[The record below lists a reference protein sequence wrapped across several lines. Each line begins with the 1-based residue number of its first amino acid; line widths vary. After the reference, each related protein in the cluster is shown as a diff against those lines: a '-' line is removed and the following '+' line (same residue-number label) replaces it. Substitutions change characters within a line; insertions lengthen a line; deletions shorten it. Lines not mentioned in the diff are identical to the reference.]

1 MTGEKRSNMLTE
13 YVGAI
18 ERGYF
23 TLPKIASLYTAHK
36 YCRTGDLYSG
46 STKDYHLPDEVCSM
60 ALAWHAAKRHS
71 GYGEA
76 ITISRGRET
85 PGRYEKNFEMPNDAE
100 NQSIYSPARIEGS
113 VQVKGEDDGINLLV

>member
-1 MTGEKRSNMLTE
+1 MTGEKRANMLTE

-23 TLPKIASLYTAHK
+23 QLPRIPSLYSAHK

-60 ALAWHAAKRHS
+60 ALAWHAGKRYS
-71 GYGEA
+71 GYAEA
-76 ITISRGRET
+76 VTIPRGRYS
-85 PGRYEKNFEMPNDAE
+85 PGKYEKNFEFPVEPNA
-100 NQSIYSPARIEGS
+100 SIESPMYDVEIKSREM
-113 VQVKGEDDGINLLV
+113 DDGINLLV